1 MAESSIDS
9 QLYRL
14 THGAGRHPYFMFHYA
29 MAIHVEK
36 SFLIHYITNLNPSGK
51 PIITHLLQKRTLSET
66 GEIFVLCG
74 IHIYFDG
81 INDAGMNGLL

>member
-1 MAESSIDS
+1 
-9 QLYRL
+9 
-14 THGAGRHPYFMFHYA
+14 MFHYA

-74 IHIYFDG
+74 IHIF
-81 INDAGMNGLL
+81 